1 MEWRETLRAGDEALV
16 EHLCQA
22 AGNFREDEVR
32 VAVELVVERRSRGE
46 ASGYEF
52 LFLEEDGRGIGYICY
67 GQIPC
72 TMTSWDVYWIVV
84 DPALQGRGIG
94 RSLLTEAESRMAA
107 AGALR
112 IYIDTSGTEDYRASR
127 AFYERNGYDLAARLP
142 DFHGPFDD
150 KIIYSKPIGASRKN
164 E

>member
-1 MEWRETLRAGDEALV
+1 MKWRETLRAGDEALV
-16 EHLCQA
+16 ERLCRA

-32 VAVELVVERRSRGE
+32 VAVELVEERRAKGE

-52 LFLEEDGRGIGYICY
+52 LFAQENDRDIGYVCY

-84 DPALQGRGIG
+84 DPEHQNRGIG
-94 RSLLTEAESRMAA
+94 RLLLTEAERRMIN

-112 IYIDTSGTEDYRASR
+112 IYVDTSGTEDYRASR
-127 AFYERNGYDLAARLP
+127 AFYERNGYDLVARLP

-150 KIIYSKPIGASRKN
+150 KII
-164 E
+164 